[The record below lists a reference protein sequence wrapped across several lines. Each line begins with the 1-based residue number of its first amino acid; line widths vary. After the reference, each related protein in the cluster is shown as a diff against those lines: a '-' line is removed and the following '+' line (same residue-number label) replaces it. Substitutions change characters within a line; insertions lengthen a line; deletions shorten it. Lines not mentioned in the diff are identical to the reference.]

1 MCILIAISRLVH
13 GIHAWH
19 EQGGFREARER
30 VDGGG
35 GELGQTAIMQQPA
48 RDVEDTGESSLG
60 GEK

>member
-30 VDGGG
+30 VDGED
-35 GELGQTAIMQQPA
+35 ELGQTAIMQQPA